1 MVINRRRLSNAR
13 IARRAITAL
22 LSTAYFFYNV
32 KKNPLTLSYHQFE
45 FEEQNHSLN
54 KTIKVFYNVYA
65 KPADN
70 SSLLRAMDYAKEQ
83 MTLLVLPEHQVFVRS
98 IGTQFKIQDATRLQH
113 DKEGNEVGTLKLL
126 WDHCQNSGVLISNQ
140 TVIYLHNK
148 GSLHPTLANDLLR
161 KWLTRAALSKECS
174 NMPLSCNVC
183 SWRFS
188 PLPHPHTPGNMWAAR
203 CSYIQKLI
211 EPTQFQ
217 KKMDQLY
224 RGSNNPFIGTGRFA
238 AEHWVHSHPTI
249 QACDLSTS
257 AFTWAYRR
265 IPSNGDDFKLEAGPR
280 YDYTMF
286 DIKNWRNKADFA
298 NFEHRWTE
306 YKFLY
311 NETPP
316 SSWFGW
322 KFYNDSSQAGF
333 TLPVPERRKI
343 RQ

>member
-1 MVINRRRLSNAR
+1 MVLQHYRCYRVLS
-13 IARRAITAL
+13 IATISL
-22 LSTAYFFYNV
+22 FLSFQFMNDVQNVNNISNNKHDFPPSAASDAY
-32 KKNPLTLSYHQFE
+32 SDH
-45 FEEQNHSLN
+45 
-54 KTIKVFYNVYA
+54 IKVFYNVYA
-65 KPADN
+65 KPGDN

-83 MTLLVLPEHQVFVRS
+83 MSLLLPDHHVFVRS
-98 IGTQFKIQDATRLQH
+98 IGTQFYIQTATRLQH
-113 DKEGNEVGTLKLL
+113 DEEGNEVGTLKLL
-126 WDHCQNSGVLISNQ
+126 WDHCQNSDTTNQ
-140 TVIYLHNK
+140 TVVYLHNK
-148 GSLHPTLANDLLR
+148 GSLHPTKANDLLR

-188 PLPHPHTPGNMWAAR
+188 PLPHPHTGGNMWAAR

-217 KKMDQLY
+217 KKMAQLY
-224 RGSNNPFIGTGRFA
+224 RGGNNPFIGTGRFA

-265 IPSNGDDFKLEAGPR
+265 IPSDGDDFKLEAGPR
-280 YDYTMF
+280 YDYKTF
-286 DIKNWRNKADFA
+286 DIKNWQNKADFV
-298 NFEHRWTE
+298 NFEHRWAE

-322 KFYNDSSQAGF
+322 KFYSDSIPANF
-333 TLPVPERRKI
+333 TLPDPILRKI